1 MRFRLTSP
9 ALIGLAAF
17 LLSLYGR
24 LVFGTSRVQVVGPL
38 PPELARGPVLLT
50 LWHQHIFAVPLLARP
65 NAPHPLV
72 GLMSPSAD
80 GRLTRAVAGWYGIG
94 AAVGSSSRQGMQGAR
109 ELVRLAKSGHSLFLT
124 PDGPRGP
131 ACKAKEGAS
140 ELARLTGL
148 PLIPCAMTNVW
159 PRLSFQSWDNFWLPL
174 PFATFTLRYGA
185 ALPKGA
191 NADALSTAL
200 NSLLDKQPPLA

>member
-1 MRFRLTSP
+1 MRLRLTSP

-17 LLSLYGR
+17 LFNLYGR
-24 LVFGTSRVQVVGPL
+24 LVFATGRVQVVGPI
-38 PPELARGPVLLT
+38 PPELARGPVLLA
-50 LWHQHIFAVPLLARP
+50 LWHQQIFAVPLLAKP
-65 NAPHPLV
+65 NAPHRLV

-80 GRLTRAVAGWYGIG
+80 GRLTRAVAAWYGIG
-94 AAVGSSSRQGMQGAR
+94 AAVGSSSRQGMRGAR

-131 ACKAKEGAS
+131 ACVAKEGAS

-148 PLIPCAMTNVW
+148 PLIPCAMTDVR
-159 PRLSFQSWDNFWLPL
+159 PRLSFQSWDKFWLPL
-174 PFATFTLRYGA
+174 PFATFNLRYGA

-191 NADALSTAL
+191 DATALTTAL
-200 NSLLDKQPPLA
+200 NALLDKQPRLA